1 MRSTASSLKYKV
13 RKKGSS
19 EVCKEHEHVPN
30 LEKNSRF
37 ALNVRVMCGVAR
49 NLYHMKRAM
58 QNASHPSL

>member
-1 MRSTASSLKYKV
+1 MRSTASSLYKF

-19 EVCKEHEHVPN
+19 EVCTEHEHVPN
-30 LEKNSRF
+30 LEKNFKF
-37 ALNVRVMCGVAR
+37 ALSVRVMCGVAR